1 MATPLTSAEWHRLA
15 EQCRARADKLQD
27 QIIRERML
35 MIADGY
41 DRIAH
46 DAEKDR
52 SPGRSTG
59 RLASSGPCHPRNG
72 PRQRAQPY
80 STKFAAQEDLILA
93 ALPCVAKLG
102 SVLRRGWA

>member
-1 MATPLTSAEWHRLA
+1 MATLPSSAEWHRLA

-27 QIIRERML
+27 PIIRERML

-52 SPGRSTG
+52 SGGRSRCCGPAGSHDGVRCGLGLT
-59 RLASSGPCHPRNG
+59 RLPVDFLSVPKST
-72 PRQRAQPY
+72 AQ
-80 STKFAAQEDLILA
+80 
-93 ALPCVAKLG
+93 
-102 SVLRRGWA
+102 

>member
-1 MATPLTSAEWHRLA
+1 MATPLSSAEWHRLA

-27 QIIRERML
+27 PIISERML

-52 SPGRSTG
+52 AEDG
-59 RLASSGPCHPRNG
+59 GPSNSRY
-72 PRQRAQPY
+72 RY
-80 STKFAAQEDLILA
+80 ST
-93 ALPCVAKLG
+93 
-102 SVLRRGWA
+102 SW

>member
-1 MATPLTSAEWHRLA
+1 MATPLGSAEWHRLA

-27 QIIRERML
+27 PTIRERML

-52 SPGRSTG
+52 SRERSTG
-59 RLASSGPCHPRNG
+59 RLMAETCTTSAGGFLQS
-72 PRQRAQPY
+72 
-80 STKFAAQEDLILA
+80 
-93 ALPCVAKLG
+93 
-102 SVLRRGWA
+102 